1 MYLQQDEDQEVENLA
16 LARLKQA
23 ASKNNK
29 SSVDNNG
36 VHSANLVSLTGSP
49 GLKDRKLSGGNRSDM
64 EVSDDE
70 ASEVRD
76 TFLDTESYPP
86 PVRPSPGGLLPSPWE
101 NGRPPQHAG
110 PPPGQDRFAAPPPPV
125 FLPRPGFNGSQDNN
139 PAFHNTNRPPPFLPS
154 PGDPA
159 DHPPALS
166 PMNANLQPLGGGFDP
181 GASPSESGRGRGGFR
196 PNRGF
201 GQRGRGG
208 EDSGPSPR
216 FPGGPGPRF
225 PGPHHRGGGGGFPH
239 DRFSDG
245 DNSEGRGGHRGRGG
259 GFRGGHH
266 KEFDSGGGGNR
277 GGFDRGRGGPGPR
290 GGWNGARRPWM
301 RGRGGPGGPR
311 GGGNW

>member
-1 MYLQQDEDQEVENLA
+1 MENLA

-154 PGDPA
+154 PGDSA

>member
-1 MYLQQDEDQEVENLA
+1 MENLA

-301 RGRGGPGGPR
+301 RGRSGPGGPR

>member
-1 MYLQQDEDQEVENLA
+1 MENLA

>member
-1 MYLQQDEDQEVENLA
+1 MRLQQDEDQEVENLA

>member
-1 MYLQQDEDQEVENLA
+1 MQQDEDQEVENLA

-29 SSVDNNG
+29 TNVDNNG

-86 PVRPSPGGLLPSPWE
+86 PVRPGPGGLLSPWE

-225 PGPHHRGGGGGFPH
+225 PGPHHRGGGGGGGFPH

-245 DNSEGRGGHRGRGG
+245 DNSEGRGGHRSRGG

>member
-1 MYLQQDEDQEVENLA
+1 MRLQQDEDQEVENLA

-154 PGDPA
+154 PGDSA

-166 PMNANLQPLGGGFDP
+166 PMNANQNK
-181 GASPSESGRGRGGFR
+181 RYK
-196 PNRGF
+196 
-201 GQRGRGG
+201 Q
-208 EDSGPSPR
+208 
-216 FPGGPGPRF
+216 
-225 PGPHHRGGGGGFPH
+225 
-239 DRFSDG
+239 
-245 DNSEGRGGHRGRGG
+245 
-259 GFRGGHH
+259 
-266 KEFDSGGGGNR
+266 
-277 GGFDRGRGGPGPR
+277 
-290 GGWNGARRPWM
+290 
-301 RGRGGPGGPR
+301 
-311 GGGNW
+311 

>member
-1 MYLQQDEDQEVENLA
+1 MHLQQDEDQEVENLA

>member
-1 MYLQQDEDQEVENLA
+1 MQQDEDQEVENLA

-159 DHPPALS
+159 DHPPSLS

>member
-1 MYLQQDEDQEVENLA
+1 MENLA

-208 EDSGPSPR
+208 EDAGPSPR